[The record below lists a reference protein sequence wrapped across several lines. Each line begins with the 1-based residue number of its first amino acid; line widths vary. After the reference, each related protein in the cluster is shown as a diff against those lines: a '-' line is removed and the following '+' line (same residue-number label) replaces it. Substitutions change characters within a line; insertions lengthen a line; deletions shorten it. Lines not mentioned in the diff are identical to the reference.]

1 MEGTFLPFACL
12 NNHGNKL
19 NMQEI
24 DGDIIMRA
32 SEGDIDA
39 FEVIY
44 REYIDFV
51 SNVAFRVVNSR
62 EDAEEVTQE
71 VFLNIYRQLKYF
83 RFESSLK
90 TWIYRITVNT
100 AINYSKKASKHHSE
114 MAGYMEVSDR
124 VNTNEHAPDK
134 ISGEFNEE
142 IIATLLDA
150 ITPDQRACIVLRSI
164 EGLSYQE
171 IAETLKIPV
180 NTVRSRIKRARETML
195 SLREEVMKNDL

>member
-1 MEGTFLPFACL
+1 MQDIT
-12 NNHGNKL
+12 GN
-19 NMQEI
+19 
-24 DGDIIMRA
+24 IIIRA

-44 REYIDFV
+44 RKYIDLV
-51 SNVAFRVVNSR
+51 SNVAYRVVNSR

-71 VFLNIYRQLKYF
+71 VFMNIYRQLKYF

-100 AINYSKKASKHHSE
+100 AINYSKKESKHRYE
-114 MAGYMEVSDR
+114 MAGYMEVSER
-124 VNTNEHAPDK
+124 INTYERAPDK
-134 ISGEFNEE
+134 TSGECNEE
-142 IIATLLDA
+142 IITALLDA

-171 IAETLKIPV
+171 IAGTLKIPV

-195 SLREEVMKNDL
+195 SLRKEVMQNDL

>member
-1 MEGTFLPFACL
+1 MQDIT
-12 NNHGNKL
+12 GN
-19 NMQEI
+19 
-24 DGDIIMRA
+24 IIIRA
-32 SEGDIDA
+32 SEGDIVA
-39 FEVIY
+39 FEMIY

-51 SNVAFRVVNSR
+51 SNVAYRVVNSR

-71 VFLNIYRQLKYF
+71 VFLNIYRQLKHF

-100 AINYSKKASKHHSE
+100 AINYSKKTSKHQNE
-114 MAGYMEVSDR
+114 VAGYIEVSDR
-124 VNTNEHAPDK
+124 VNTSEGAPDA
-134 ISGEFNEE
+134 ISEEISEE
-142 IIATLLDA
+142 IITALLDA

-195 SLREEVMKNDL
+195 SKRKEVIQNEL

>member
-1 MEGTFLPFACL
+1 
-12 NNHGNKL
+12 
-19 NMQEI
+19 MQ
-24 DGDIIMRA
+24 DITGSIIIRA

-51 SNVAFRVVNSR
+51 SNVAYRIVNSR

-90 TWIYRITVNT
+90 TWIYRITVNS

-114 MAGYMEVSDR
+114 MAGYMDVSER
-124 VNTNEHAPDK
+124 VNTNERAPDK
-134 ISGEFNEE
+134 ISGEFNEK
-142 IIATLLDA
+142 IITTLLDA

>member
-1 MEGTFLPFACL
+1 MQDIT
-12 NNHGNKL
+12 GN
-19 NMQEI
+19 
-24 DGDIIMRA
+24 IIIRA

-39 FEVIY
+39 FEMIY
-44 REYIDFV
+44 REYLDFV
-51 SNVAFRVVNSR
+51 SNVAFRVVNTR

-100 AINYSKKASKHHSE
+100 AINYSKKEPKHQYE
-114 MAGYMEVSDR
+114 IAGYMEVSGR
-124 VNTNEHAPDK
+124 VNTNENAPDK
-134 ISGEFNEE
+134 ISEEFNEK
-142 IIATLLDA
+142 IITTLLNA

-195 SLREEVMKNDL
+195 SKRKEVIQNEM

>member
-1 MEGTFLPFACL
+1 MQDIS
-12 NNHGNKL
+12 GNIIIRAS
-19 NMQEI
+19 Q
-24 DGDIIMRA
+24 GDIN
-32 SEGDIDA
+32 A
-39 FEVIY
+39 FEMIY

-51 SNVAFRVVNSR
+51 SNVAYRVVNSR

-90 TWIYRITVNT
+90 TWIYRITVNS

-114 MAGYMEVSDR
+114 MAGYMDVSER
-124 VNTNEHAPDK
+124 VNSNERAPDK

-142 IIATLLDA
+142 IITTLLNA

-171 IAETLKIPV
+171 IAGTLKIPV

>member
-1 MEGTFLPFACL
+1 
-12 NNHGNKL
+12 
-19 NMQEI
+19 MQEI
-24 DGDIIMRA
+24 AGDIIIRA

-90 TWIYRITVNT
+90 TWIYRITANT

-114 MAGYMEVSDR
+114 MAGYMDVSER
-124 VNTNEHAPDK
+124 VNSNERAPDK

-142 IIATLLDA
+142 IITTLLNA

-171 IAETLKIPV
+171 IAGTLKIPV

>member
-1 MEGTFLPFACL
+1 
-12 NNHGNKL
+12 
-19 NMQEI
+19 MQDI
-24 DGDIIMRA
+24 TRDIIIRA
-32 SEGDIDA
+32 SKGDIDA

-44 REYIDFV
+44 RKYLDFV
-51 SNVAFRVVNSR
+51 SNVSVRIVNIR

-71 VFLNIYRQLKYF
+71 VFLNIYRQLNNF

-100 AINYSKKASKHHSE
+100 AINYSKKTSRHNYE
-114 MAGYMEVSDR
+114 MAGYLEVSGR
-124 VNTNEHAPDK
+124 ENTNERSPDV
-134 ISGEFNEE
+134 ISEEFNEK
-142 IIATLLDA
+142 IITALLNA

-195 SLREEVMKNDL
+195 SIKKEVIQNEM